1 MSGLTTPNDRIS
13 GGCSTRKEF
22 PMAKAVFSAVLT
34 EMIEQAK
41 NLTPDQADAMGTA
54 WTSQEGLSY
63 DPATFIGGNNY
74 MREMPRVQNLALQY
88 AWQRI
93 SSVAS
98 VEGRADELDAAIAA
112 EKAVER
118 VVRHFKISAL
128 SKAGAV
134 EAARAAVLAVGVR
147 DIIEDAAYQLL
158 VGPWQ
163 QVFGTV

>member
-1 MSGLTTPNDRIS
+1 
-13 GGCSTRKEF
+13 
-22 PMAKAVFSAVLT
+22 MARNVFSAALT
-34 EMIEQAK
+34 EMIERAK
-41 NLTPDQADAMGTA
+41 NMTSDQADALGIA

-63 DPATFIGGNNY
+63 DPASLGSGYVY
-74 MREMPRVQNLALQY
+74 MREIPQIQNLALQY
-88 AWQRI
+88 TWQHI

-98 VEGRADELDAAIAA
+98 EEGRADELDAAIAA

-118 VVRHFKISAL
+118 AVRHFKIGPI

-147 DIIEDAAYQLL
+147 DIIEDKAYELL

-163 QVFGTV
+163 KVFGTL